1 MTRKRDRTF
10 LRSAT
15 LPIYLTA
22 TLSLVYLI
30 VLNITSR
37 PDRELRRNMVEA
49 SRLMVRATEAVRN
62 CRLALGILIDPVN
75 DPNGT
80 GLIGLE
86 TSPITTSLGSLEAK
100 RTTINPNFAGLVVM
114 LLHDAGVRKGD
125 AVAVGASSSF
135 PALIIATLSALK
147 TIEAEARVI
156 SSLGSSEWGANIPR
170 FNWLDMDACLR
181 AAGVFDVRP
190 IALSVG
196 GDEDIGWDMN
206 PAGRALIGS
215 RLREAD
221 IPWLEEPDLA
231 RNVGARMQLYFAAGN
246 GRPVKAFVN
255 IGGSWANIGT
265 NAEILTLRPGLTRRL
280 FIPGPA
286 DRGVIQAM
294 AKAGVPVIHLLNVK
308 GLCERYGL
316 PWDARP
322 LPEAGREGFPRRD
335 AGSGALPALLSVIY
349 IGLVL
354 AALVSGRGRFP

>member
-1 MTRKRDRTF
+1 
-10 LRSAT
+10 
-15 LPIYLTA
+15 
-22 TLSLVYLI
+22 
-30 VLNITSR
+30 
-37 PDRELRRNMVEA
+37 
-49 SRLMVRATEAVRN
+49 
-62 CRLALGILIDPVN
+62 
-75 DPNGT
+75 
-80 GLIGLE
+80 
-86 TSPITTSLGSLEAK
+86 
-100 RTTINPNFAGLVVM
+100 
-114 LLHDAGVRKGD
+114 
-125 AVAVGASSSF
+125 
-135 PALIIATLSALK
+135 
-147 TIEAEARVI
+147 
-156 SSLGSSEWGANIPR
+156 
-170 FNWLDMDACLR
+170 
-181 AAGVFDVRP
+181 
-190 IALSVG
+190 
-196 GDEDIGWDMN
+196 
-206 PAGRALIGS
+206 
-215 RLREAD
+215 
-221 IPWLEEPDLA
+221 
-231 RNVGARMQLYFAAGN
+231 MQLYFAAGN